1 MSYRKITLLI
11 TLAVA
16 CLLLLM
22 TIVNTLAPAPTYE
35 NQGERITRYYH
46 NHPNSA
52 DAYKPLAQIATLLL
66 ALYAKVLGGLGAG
79 AYQFFNILIYA
90 VLWPALMVFLTYW
103 ALRPLR
109 KEPEQ

>member
-1 MSYRKITLLI
+1 MI

-35 NQGERITRYYH
+35 YQGERITRYYH

-52 DAYKPLAQIATLLL
+52 DAHKPLAQIATLLL
-66 ALYAKVLGGLGAG
+66 ALYGKVLGGPGAG
-79 AYQFFNILIYA
+79 AYQLFNILIYA
-90 VLWPALMVFLTYW
+90 VLWPVLMVFLTYW
-103 ALRPLR
+103 ALKPLR